1 MYDKVREA
9 HKVNETFKIRIE
21 HSKKASI
28 ALTVTPS
35 NPASKVAAVVA
46 AREAEAQ
53 RQKLLKLVAL

>member
-21 HSKKASI
+21 QAKKASI
-28 ALTVTPS
+28 ALTVSSS
-35 NPASKVAAVVA
+35 NPASKVAAVAA

-53 RQKLLKLVAL
+53 RIKMAKLVAL